1 MEVEKLDP
9 QTSYV
14 TETCAFGKIFLD
26 LSNAHRYI

>member
-26 LSNAHRYI
+26 LSKAHM